1 MNDDAGG
8 ERPWFEQPA
17 GRMDLDLDQDP
28 YPFHRRRRDPIAA
41 SATVEFTEMLCQ
53 IDRRFDALLPQ
64 DWPLEG
70 YLFALMDAL
79 RAEYVSAY
87 TRHHETRATTKG
99 TFLLSVAPNPSRAQ
113 VIFWQDED
121 STYRLISAYLDSA
134 PARQDGPADYTRQA
148 VERRRR
154 ASELGL
160 VPAEYYPFPPS
171 RQSQDDADPLDD
183 QPEDD
188 GAGLEGFSLG
198 SGGQMPGPAGPGPA
212 MDGGETAGPID
223 WEGEDDE
230 AGS

>member
-17 GRMDLDLDQDP
+17 GRMDLDLDQNP

-87 TRHHETRATTKG
+87 TRHHETRTTTKG

-154 ASELGL
+154 ASALGL

-188 GAGLEGFSLG
+188 GAGLQGFAPG
-198 SGGQMPGPAGPGPA
+198 SGGHMPGPAGPGPS